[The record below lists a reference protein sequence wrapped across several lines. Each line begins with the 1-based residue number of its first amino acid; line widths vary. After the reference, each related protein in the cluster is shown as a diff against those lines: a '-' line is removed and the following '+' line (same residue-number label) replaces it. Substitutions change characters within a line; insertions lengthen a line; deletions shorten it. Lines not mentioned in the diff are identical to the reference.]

1 MYIVHLHKSMCILI
15 LYTIC
20 DLFRLSPIRL
30 GTIRNKTCTSWFV
43 SYIKW
48 NYGCGNF
55 IKQYPPAQKYECWRI
70 INSWTN
76 KTLLTYKFIFTIFQ
90 NYLIIFRRKF
100 HFRNT
105 GRWVTREFRK
115 SFSWLLL
122 SFIRFVIVTETS

>member
-30 GTIRNKTCTSWFV
+30 GTMRNKTCTSWFV

-76 KTLLTYKFIFTIFQ
+76 KLYLHINLFSQYFKTFWSSSEENFISGTLVDEWLESSANRSLDYC
-90 NYLIIFRRKF
+90 
-100 HFRNT
+100 
-105 GRWVTREFRK
+105 WV
-115 SFSWLLL
+115 LYGL
-122 SFIRFVIVTETS
+122 SL